1 MANIFGKNITMT
13 LFGESHGKYIGA
25 TLDGIAPGIKIDKG
39 YIDSCLLKRRPRSKI
54 ETSRVEKDE
63 YEFISGVFNSYTTG
77 APLTVLIKNEDFNST
92 SYEDTKNIAR
102 PSHVDYVSH
111 IKYEGFNDYRGGG
124 HFSGRLTTPI
134 VVLGAVLKRALESK
148 NIFIGTHIKKCG
160 EIIDR
165 DFLSSK
171 DDITLINSKN
181 IPVLND
187 IENDI
192 ENEILKVAAQGDSIG
207 GILQTAITGLE
218 VGLGEPYFSSL
229 ESELASAMFSLGGVK
244 GIEFGLGFEFANRV
258 GSSSNDEFVVKD
270 DKIITK
276 TNNNGGING
285 GISNGMDV
293 IFNIAVKPTPSISK
307 TQNTVDFV
315 NKENVELNIKG
326 RHDPAFIRRLS
337 IVVECLTALVISDFI
352 AIRHGTNYLKEGK

>member
-1 MANIFGKNITMT
+1 MNSFGR
-13 LFGESHGKYIGA
+13 LFRVSIYGESHGASVGVL
-25 TLDGIAPGIKIDKG
+25 LDGVKPGIPLKEEDFNADIERRKAGKKG
-39 YIDSCLLKRRPRSKI
+39 TTP
-54 ETSRVEKDE
+54 RVEADSVIIE
-63 YEFISGVFNSYTTG
+63 SGVFNGYTTG
-77 APLTVLIKNEDFNST
+77 SPIMLRFINGNTKSKDYSNLLTHP
-92 SYEDTKNIAR
+92 R
-102 PSHVDYVSH
+102 PSHADFVSNV
-111 IKYEGFNDYRGGG
+111 KYNGYQDYRGGG
-124 HFSGRLTTPI
+124 HFSGRLTVGLVAAG
-134 VVLGAVLKRALESK
+134 VVAKKMLEGVSFYT
-148 NIFIGTHIKKCG
+148 N
-160 EIIDR
+160 
-165 DFLSSK
+165 
-171 DDITLINSKN
+171 LINLGGCTDPKEFDN
-181 IPVLND
+181 ILD
-187 IENDI
+187 
-192 ENEILKVAAQGDSIG
+192 KVVQMKDSVG
-207 GILQTAITGLE
+207 GIVSICVNGLK
-218 VGLGEPYFSSL
+218 VGLGEPYFASI

-258 GSSSNDEFVVKD
+258 GSTSNDEFVVEG

-326 RHDPAFIRRLS
+326 RHDPAFIRRLA